1 MKIEKCINEG
11 CEDGRSNGLLTCLQH
26 IPEKGESRPN
36 YEPHLVKGTALK
48 TVIGTSDW
56 IGD

>member
-1 MKIEKCINEG
+1 MKIEKCMVEG
-11 CEDGRSNGLLTCLQH
+11 CEDGRVNMLATCLQH
-26 IPEKGESRPN
+26 IPEKNSDRPD

-56 IGD
+56 IGT